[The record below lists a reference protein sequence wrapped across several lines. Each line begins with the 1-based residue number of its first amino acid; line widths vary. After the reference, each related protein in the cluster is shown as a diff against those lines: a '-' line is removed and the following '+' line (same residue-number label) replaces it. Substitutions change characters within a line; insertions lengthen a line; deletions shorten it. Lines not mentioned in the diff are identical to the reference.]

1 VLSLQLEDL
10 LLVLL
15 QVGGATQVRAVV
27 SLIHII
33 SVVVVICKAIADEF
47 LATITYLRLSWEHY
61 LASIQ
66 DCLVFQDG
74 LLWLVVTKGFRTKK
88 KLVENY
94 SYAPNVHFVGY
105 LRRVLLETFWCLVP
119 VSSDA
124 LRSQLDLFVSLVY
137 YLAKTKV
144 SNLNLSV
151 MEDNIL
157 WLKVVVN
164 NFLFALVQILEPTQD
179 LRNYELD
186 LLLWNLAVL
195 FEIEIQIWS
204 WA

>member
-1 VLSLQLEDL
+1 
-10 LLVLL
+10 
-15 QVGGATQVRAVV
+15 
-27 SLIHII
+27 
-33 SVVVVICKAIADEF
+33 
-47 LATITYLRLSWEHY
+47 
-61 LASIQ
+61 
-66 DCLVFQDG
+66 
-74 LLWLVVTKGFRTKK
+74 
-88 KLVENY
+88 
-94 SYAPNVHFVGY
+94 
-105 LRRVLLETFWCLVP
+105 LLETFWCLVP

-179 LRNYELD
+179 LRNYELN

-204 WA
+204 

>member
-1 VLSLQLEDL
+1 M
-10 LLVLL
+10 
-15 QVGGATQVRAVV
+15 
-27 SLIHII
+27 
-33 SVVVVICKAIADEF
+33 
-47 LATITYLRLSWEHY
+47 
-61 LASIQ
+61 
-66 DCLVFQDG
+66 
-74 LLWLVVTKGFRTKK
+74 
-88 KLVENY
+88 
-94 SYAPNVHFVGY
+94 
-105 LRRVLLETFWCLVP
+105 LETFWCLVP

-179 LRNYELD
+179 LRNYELN

-195 FEIEIQIWS
+195 FKIEIQIWS
-204 WA
+204 